1 MHLNKKKTLF
11 VWKDLVNIKI
21 IFYKDLFLLKLV
33 RRLKTE
39 ICFLC
44 QFCFC
49 PFIYSLWVLD
59 FMGFGRQFKWKA
71 CDCLSVRRLDFQVLL
86 LTWGA
91 SVFTFLKWTNWKCFS
106 LLWRS
111 GPGLLSCH
119 MQSVAIKC
127 GPGTR
132 IKKMGIL
139 FNDYQPNRSSFSYQC
154 PVDVFSTD
162 A

>member
-1 MHLNKKKTLF
+1 MHLNKTKKKLF

-21 IFYKDLFLLKLV
+21 ILYKNLFLLKLV

-44 QFCFC
+44 HICFC
-49 PFIYSLWVLD
+49 PFIYSLCVLD
-59 FMGFGRQFKWKA
+59 SMGFGRQFKWKA
-71 CDCLSVRRLDFQVLL
+71 CDCLSVRKLHFQVLL

-91 SVFTFLKWTNWKCFS
+91 SVFTFLRWANWKCFS
-106 LLWRS
+106 LLRS
-111 GPGLLSCH
+111 VVLVSCH

-127 GPGTR
+127 GPGTY
-132 IKKMGIL
+132 IKSMGIL
-139 FNDYQPNRSSFSYQC
+139 FNGYQPNRSSFSYQC
-154 PVDVFSTD
+154 PVDIFSTD